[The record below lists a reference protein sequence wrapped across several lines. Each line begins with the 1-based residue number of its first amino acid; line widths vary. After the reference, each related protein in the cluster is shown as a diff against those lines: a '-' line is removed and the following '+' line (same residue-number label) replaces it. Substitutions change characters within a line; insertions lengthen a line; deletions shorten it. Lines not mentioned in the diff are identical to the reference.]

1 VMPEVERALDRAK
14 YGWSEDLS
22 NTEIEQAFLDRAVLA
37 GEVRHLR
44 EELVHAERAMTEAEL
59 EVVALEMK
67 GPAND

>member
-1 VMPEVERALDRAK
+1 
-14 YGWSEDLS
+14 LS

-67 GPAND
+67 GPRHD